1 MPVNSCPDIAADHF
15 DSICYACYPYYC
27 PDKANRTLVPL
38 KVLKISTDC
47 ALIPSSSMAKL
58 PSFRTLCKTLLKFME
73 SQFFVTQILLY
84 SAVFFCS
91 RRTMDESNTLFVIS
105 QKADTCFLCTLFLR
119 IEKITFCRE
128 ITFFAVKKFFSF
140 DSASSFWVWSL
151 GLKCLSWATGAS
163 VQ

>member
-15 DSICYACYPYYC
+15 DSVCYACYPYYC

-84 SAVFFCS
+84 SAVFFAREERWTRATPCS
-91 RRTMDESNTLFVIS
+91 LLVKKPIHVFSARSFYASKKSLFV
-105 QKADTCFLCTLFLR
+105 
-119 IEKITFCRE
+119 EKLP
-128 ITFFAVKKFFSF
+128 FSP
-140 DSASSFWVWSL
+140 
-151 GLKCLSWATGAS
+151 
-163 VQ
+163 